1 MTRSIVVVSCGGGK
15 PGETGGGGRGLFR
28 SFGVQGETGDV
39 YILEASD
46 LNEEFV
52 FIPSFVSFPREAV
65 CCTVAVTGFPWRCS
79 GVDGFTLPAP
89 IKGFSSTP
97 VRSAL
102 EGDTSSEVRGVSWW

>member
-1 MTRSIVVVSCGGGK
+1 MTRSIVVASGGGGK

-39 YILEASD
+39 YIVEALD

-52 FIPSFVSFPREAV
+52 FIPSFVSLPREAV

-79 GVDGFTLPAP
+79 GVDGFTLPAA
-89 IKGFSSTP
+89 IKSFSSTL

-102 EGDTSSEVRGVSWW
+102 EGNTS